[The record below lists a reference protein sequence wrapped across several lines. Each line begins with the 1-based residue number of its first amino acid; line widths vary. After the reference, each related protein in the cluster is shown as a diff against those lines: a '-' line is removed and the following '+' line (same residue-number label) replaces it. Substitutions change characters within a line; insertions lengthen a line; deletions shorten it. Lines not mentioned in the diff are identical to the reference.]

1 MPKRWLATLGKL
13 VKLGKDWGRK
23 AGEGWRGSRLM
34 AGAALLGVAL
44 LSGCASTVTTEVTAF
59 RQGDWQNDPPRT
71 YAFDR
76 TGGQETQ
83 LEDQTYEQ
91 WLAQALSGVGFEQ
104 VARPQAHYLVSM
116 EYDSNSRLMRIQET
130 NYVDPWGPGF
140 YPGPYWGPY
149 YRPWGP
155 YGWGGPGYWPPV
167 TTVRD
172 VPVTQSTL
180 RVFFK
185 DAASGRR
192 VYQVTA
198 NHRAEGSSL
207 QAAMPYLIRSAFVQ
221 FPAESGRPRRVT
233 LPLDPNDK

>member
-1 MPKRWLATLGKL
+1 MKELWLGKA
-13 VKLGKDWGRK
+13 WGRF
-23 AGEGWRGSRLM
+23 AGGRWSSRLM

-59 RQGDWQNDPPRT
+59 QQGNWQNDPPRT
-71 YAFDR
+71 YAFERGAGKDA
-76 TGGQETQ
+76 Q
-83 LEDQTYEQ
+83 LEQQTYEQ
-91 WLAQALSGVGFEQ
+91 WLAQALAGLGFEQ

-116 EYDSNSRLMRIQET
+116 EYDSDARVLRVQET
-130 NYVDPWGPGF
+130 TYPDLWYPGPYGP
-140 YPGPYWGPY
+140 YGPYWGPY

-155 YGWGGPGYWPPV
+155 WGWGAPGYWPPQ

-172 VPVTQSTL
+172 VPVTLSTL

-185 DAASGRR
+185 DASTGRR

-198 NHRAEGSSL
+198 RHQGEGASL
-207 QAAMPYLIRSAFVQ
+207 QAAMPYLIRSAFAQ

-233 LPLDPNDK
+233 LPLDPADKS

>member
-1 MPKRWLATLGKL
+1 
-13 VKLGKDWGRK
+13 
-23 AGEGWRGSRLM
+23 M
-34 AGAALLGVAL
+34 AGAALLGAAL

-59 RQGDWQNDPPRT
+59 RQGNWQNDPPRT

-76 TGGQETQ
+76 APGQEAQ

-104 VARPQAHYLVSM
+104 VARAQARYLVRM
-116 EYDSNSRLMRIQET
+116 DYDTNSRLMRVQET
-130 NYVDPWGPGF
+130 TYSDPWYPGP
-140 YPGPYWGPY
+140 YGPYWGPY

-155 YGWGGPGYWPPV
+155 WGWGGPGYWPP
-167 TTVRD
+167 TTTIRD
-172 VPVTQSTL
+172 VPVTLSTL
-180 RVFFK
+180 RVMFK
-185 DAASGRR
+185 EAASGTK

-198 NHRAEGSSL
+198 HHRGEETSL

-221 FPAESGRPRRVT
+221 FPAENGRPKRVT